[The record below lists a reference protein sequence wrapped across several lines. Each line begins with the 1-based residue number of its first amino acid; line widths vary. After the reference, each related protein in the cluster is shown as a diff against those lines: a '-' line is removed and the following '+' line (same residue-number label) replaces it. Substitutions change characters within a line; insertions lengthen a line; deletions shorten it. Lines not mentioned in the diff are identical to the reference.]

1 MAYRPAGS
9 ARPARRR
16 VGFALGGDE
25 TPAED
30 ENKNG
35 DAGTILDD
43 DGELLPDFSFV
54 LLVLTDCLSFL
65 AASTCMNCIVI
76 DFFQS
81 SQSKT
86 KS

>member
-25 TPAED
+25 TPVEN

-43 DGELLPDFSFV
+43 DGELLPELSSF

-65 AASTCMNCIVI
+65 ASSTCMNCIA
-76 DFFQS
+76 FQS